1 MNAAS
6 NALGVVA
13 AVIWFG
19 VGLYV
24 LRRARSLELSWRALF
39 GLALVLA
46 AGFVLEVVRDGL
58 VGWFGGFVLLAQAL
72 VTWWAVA
79 TRTGR
84 RTSGLDGWGITTHT
98 AHLDEGKGA
107 DRG

>member
-6 NALGVVA
+6 NALGLIA
-13 AVIWFG
+13 ALIWFG
-19 VGLYV
+19 LGLYV

-39 GLALVLA
+39 GLALVAA

-58 VGWFGGFVLLAQAL
+58 VGWVGGLVLLAQAMVTAL
-72 VTWWAVA
+72 VVA

-84 RTSGLDGWGITTHT
+84 RSVGLSGWGITGPTQLEEKERDH
-98 AHLDEGKGA
+98 A
-107 DRG
+107 